1 MYRKNQS
8 FSRHILYYAYF
19 NIICDCYKMLIYI
32 FIIKILHFSIFFFYF
47 NKIYGIHNLMKK
59 LTFLII
65 LLFLSTFGKSYAELT
80 AGKFTNNPD
89 VDAFV
94 NKMNAKHG
102 FSKDYLYDVFNKT
115 MHSGFTPKYMNKPAE
130 SVNTW
135 KVYRT
140 NMINDARIG
149 LGIRYFKEH
158 KTELIKAQKQFGV
171 PAHIIAGVIGMETNY
186 GYSPMKFRAV
196 DSIATLA
203 FYYPRR
209 SEYFQREL
217 EALFLF
223 ARKTDTDIFDIKS
236 SYAGAIGIPQFMP
249 SNVLTYAVSGT
260 GNKHIDIIN
269 NHLDALYSVANFLK
283 KKGWKTGELVSMK
296 VQVKG
301 KKYYKYVTESPCN
314 GYKVT
319 VKTLKNAGVSF
330 PYNVSDD
337 TKATLFTV
345 QGANGK
351 EFHAAFNN
359 FCAIYRYNPS
369 IHYALGVN
377 YLGNIVGSRSGAVL
391 YSKYK

>member
-1 MYRKNQS
+1 
-8 FSRHILYYAYF
+8 
-19 NIICDCYKMLIYI
+19 
-32 FIIKILHFSIFFFYF
+32 
-47 NKIYGIHNLMKK
+47 MKK

-65 LLFLSTFGKSYAELT
+65 LLCLSIFDNSYAELT

-94 NKMNAKHG
+94 NKMNTKHG
-102 FSKDYLYDVFNKT
+102 FGKDYLYDVFDKT

-135 KVYRT
+135 AVYRK
-140 NMINDARIG
+140 NMVNDIRID
-149 LGIRYFKEH
+149 LGVKYFKEH
-158 KTELIKAQKQFGV
+158 RTELAKAQKQYGV
-171 PAHIIAGVIGMETNY
+171 PAHIIAGIIGMETNY

-209 SEYFQREL
+209 ADYFQREL

-223 ARKTDTDIFDIKS
+223 ARKTDTNIFDIKS
-236 SYAGAIGIPQFMP
+236 SYAGAVGIPQFMP

-283 KKGWKTGELVSMK
+283 QKGWKTGEPVSMK
-296 VQVKG
+296 VSVKG
-301 KKYYKYVTESPCN
+301 KKFYKYVTESPCN
-314 GYKVT
+314 GYKET
-319 VKTLKNAGVSF
+319 VKTLKNAGVTF
-330 PYNVSDD
+330 PYPVPND
-337 TKATLFTV
+337 TKAILFTV

-351 EFHAAFNN
+351 EYHAAFNN
-359 FCAIYRYNPS
+359 FCAVYRYNPS
-369 IHYALGVN
+369 IHYVLGVN
-377 YLGNIVGSRSGAVL
+377 YLGNIVGSRAGAKL
-391 YSKYK
+391 YPQKTR